1 MSLKSFHILF
11 IVLSI
16 AITIW
21 FGIWEWNHTA
31 LLAIFSFLAGGGLV
45 VYGIQVLKKF
55 KTIS

>member
-1 MSLKSFHILF
+1 MSIKSFNILF

-21 FGIWEWNHTA
+21 FGIWEWNQSV
-31 LLAIFSFLAGGGLV
+31 LLAIVSFLVGVVLV

-55 KTIS
+55 KTLS